1 MASRLPVH
9 KGLDVPRCS
18 EVLGWDLGA
27 EVCGHCW
34 IGGPG
39 QGGVHQDASQGE
51 EQGTGAHPPLGL
63 PSLPRE
69 FSESPV

>member
-1 MASRLPVH
+1 M
-9 KGLDVPRCS
+9 
-18 EVLGWDLGA
+18 LGWDLGA

-34 IGGPG
+34 TGGPE